1 MAGERLDEQ
10 AMALRAVKEF
20 QDGMVVNLGVGIPTL
35 CSLYVPPERDIFF
48 HSENGIIGFGP
59 VVTDPAEADVNL
71 VNASIQPVKPRPGM
85 AIVDHA
91 ESFAII
97 RGGRIDITVLGAIEV
112 SEKGDLANH
121 HLPGKPIGSL
131 GGGMDLAFNA
141 KKVIALMTHT
151 TKDGRPKIVRELT
164 QPLTV
169 PRCVKLIITDIA
181 VIEVTPQG
189 LLLKELVPGWM
200 PEEVQALTDAPL
212 RVAEDL
218 KVMELL

>member
-20 QDGMVVNLGVGIPTL
+20 RDGMVVNLGVGIPTL
-35 CSLYVPPERDIFF
+35 CSLYVPPDLDVIF

-59 VVTDPAEADVNL
+59 VVTDPAEADVDL

-97 RGGRIDITVLGAIEV
+97 RGGRIDITVLGAVQV
-112 SEKGDLANH
+112 SERGDLANH
-121 HLPGKPIGSL
+121 QLPGKALGSL

-141 KKVIALMTHT
+141 KRVIVVMTHT
-151 TKDGRPKIVRELT
+151 TKDGQPKIVRELT
-164 QPLTV
+164 QPLTA
-169 PRCVKLIITDIA
+169 PRCVSLIITDIA
-181 VIEVTPQG
+181 VVEVTPQG
-189 LLLKELVPGWM
+189 LLLRELVPGWT
-200 PEEVQALTDAPL
+200 PEEVQALTAAPL
-212 RVAEDL
+212 KVAQDL

>member
-59 VVTDPAEADVNL
+59 VVTDSAEADVNL

-91 ESFAII
+91 ESFASATASA
-97 RGGRIDITVLGAIEV
+97 GGVPPPGVYTAAIT
-112 SEKGDLANH
+112 
-121 HLPGKPIGSL
+121 P
-131 GGGMDLAFNA
+131 
-141 KKVIALMTHT
+141 
-151 TKDGRPKIVRELT
+151 
-164 QPLTV
+164 
-169 PRCVKLIITDIA
+169 
-181 VIEVTPQG
+181 
-189 LLLKELVPGWM
+189 
-200 PEEVQALTDAPL
+200 
-212 RVAEDL
+212 
-218 KVMELL
+218 